1 MYKSHGKEYIEN
13 NFSPAE
19 LQALMKSAPSP
30 PSVVGANNASSP
42 QPQNNT
48 PHQNTHQK
56 TLSSSSSN
64 KKSREPQPLLEF
76 NCKMCG
82 SKFLNKGKLLTHMQS
97 HGVILIPCPTCG
109 DKFMSQMELQA
120 HKAKLHPAKKRRPGP
135 ASKTNAP
142 PEKRG
147 ANSLPTYLQLS
158 QVSRRSSCASESVN
172 KQLHDDDSAENNQE
186 KSQQQAGAAA
196 LSAMIGQLA
205 AAAASKKAT
214 NGSLQACNFCTFT
227 CRTPSDLSQHLINEC
242 SIIKGLLTPQ
252 IKCSRCPNKNFSSKA
267 QLNMHIKTMHRA
279 KEIRRTLGKLLLY
292 ILYSNLDIMN
302 LDIVN
307 IVI

>member
-30 PSVVGANNASSP
+30 PSVGANAACSP
-42 QPQNNT
+42 PQNT
-48 PHQNTHQK
+48 QMTQK
-56 TLSSSSSN
+56 TSSSS
-64 KKSREPQPLLEF
+64 KKLREPQPLLEF

-147 ANSLPTYLQLS
+147 ANSLPTYLQLA
-158 QVSRRSSCASESVN
+158 QVSRRSSCEPSDSVN
-172 KQLHDDDSAENNQE
+172 KQLPSAE
-186 KSQQQAGAAA
+186 KSQQESGAAA
-196 LSAMIGQLA
+196 LTALIGQLA

-214 NGSLQACNFCTFT
+214 NGSQACNFCTVV
-227 CRTPSDLSQHLINEC
+227 CKTPSDLSQHLINEHF
-242 SIIKGLLTPQ
+242 KGLLTPQ

-267 QLNMHIKTMHRA
+267 QLNMHVKTMHRA
-279 KEIRRTLGKLLLY
+279 KEIRRHLGKSY
-292 ILYSNLDIMN
+292 CS
-302 LDIVN
+302 
-307 IVI
+307 

>member
-30 PSVVGANNASSP
+30 PSVGANAASSP
-42 QPQNNT
+42 PQNNT
-48 PHQNTHQK
+48 QTITQK
-56 TLSSSSSN
+56 TSSSS
-64 KKSREPQPLLEF
+64 KKLREPQPLLEF

-172 KQLHDDDSAENNQE
+172 KQLHDDDSAENNQQ
-186 KSQQQAGAAA
+186 KSQQDQSGAAA

-214 NGSLQACNFCTFT
+214 NGSQQACNFCTFT

-242 SIIKGLLTPQ
+242 TIIKGLLTPQ

-267 QLNMHIKTMHRA
+267 QLNMHVKTMHRA

-307 IVI
+307 FKI

>member
-30 PSVVGANNASSP
+30 PSAGANAASSSP
-42 QPQNNT
+42 QNIT
-48 PHQNTHQK
+48 QK
-56 TLSSSSSN
+56 TSSSSS

-172 KQLHDDDSAENNQE
+172 KQLPESAADQ
-186 KSQQQAGAAA
+186 KSQQESGAAG
-196 LSAMIGQLA
+196 LTAMIGQLVS
-205 AAAASKKAT
+205 AAASKKGT
-214 NGSLQACNFCTFT
+214 NGSQACNFCTVV
-227 CRTPSDLSQHLINEC
+227 CKTPSDLSQHLINEHF
-242 SIIKGLLTPQ
+242 KGLLTPK
-252 IKCSRCPNKNFSSKA
+252 IECSRCPNKNFSSKA
-267 QLNMHIKTMHRA
+267 QLNMHVKTMHRA
-279 KEIRRTLGKLLLY
+279 KEIRRTLGKSY
-292 ILYSNLDIMN
+292 CTHSAM
-302 LDIVN
+302 
-307 IVI
+307 